1 MSATRTE
8 IQAPAAQRRRAMALM
23 FACTVIG
30 TLAQLL
36 MKTGMARFSPDHLAA
51 VITNYTLIAGYAL
64 YGVNT
69 LLMVL
74 ALREGELSILYPIIA
89 LTYVWTTIACYMGFL
104 VPEEPPNLFKNL
116 GILLII
122 AGVAV
127 IGRGSKK

>member
-1 MSATRTE
+1 
-8 IQAPAAQRRRAMALM
+8 M

-36 MKTGMARFSPDHLAA
+36 MKTGMARFSPDHLASA
-51 VITNYTLIAGYAL
+51 LTNAPLIAGYAL

-89 LTYVWTTIACYMGFL
+89 LTFVWTTLSCYLGFL
-104 VPEEPPNLFKNL
+104 VPKEEPNAIKNI
-116 GILLII
+116 GILLIM